1 MSAMSTKRYMQE
13 YSLQHYS
20 YYPQTNKK
28 TLKSRTDKLY
38 HTIEYHIPVKNHYR
52 STKMYIK
59 LIAIMLK
66 EKKLNTKS
74 KYNNSI
80 Y

>member
-38 HTIEYHIPVKNHYR
+38 HTIEYHIPVKKSLPLYKNVHKAH
-52 STKMYIK
+52 SHNAEGEEAKH
-59 LIAIMLK
+59 K
-66 EKKLNTKS
+66 E
-74 KYNNSI
+74 
-80 Y
+80 